1 MTPSDHPEAPDLHR
15 IATREAYDR
24 LAGVWSATT
33 DDGPW
38 NGWLE
43 RPALRSAVPLPLR
56 GAAVLD
62 AGCGS
67 GAQCEWLAD
76 QGADVTGVDLSA
88 QMVEQARRR
97 CGDRVR
103 LQVADLA
110 EPLDLEPGSLDGVTC
125 SLALHYLE
133 DWSVPLASFAAAL
146 RPAGWAVISL
156 DHPFA
161 PRMRNQRGGYFE
173 KELVGDTWTKADVT
187 VTQEFWRRPLGS
199 VVKTFA
205 AAGFWIDLVVEAR
218 PTPEAIARFPELETV
233 ADVPSFIVYR
243 LRPAPAGSMYPLST

>member
-1 MTPSDHPEAPDLHR
+1 MDQEREPSALEPQR

-24 LAGVWSATT
+24 LARVWSATT

-43 RPALRSAVPLPLR
+43 RPALRSAIPRPLR
-56 GAAVLD
+56 GATILD

-76 QGADVTGVDLSA
+76 QGAHVIGLDLSPEMIA
-88 QMVEQARRR
+88 QAQQR

-103 LQVADLA
+103 FMVADLGQ
-110 EPLDLEPGSLDGVTC
+110 PLELEPGSLDGVTC

-133 DWSVPLASFAAAL
+133 DWSVPLASFAQAL
-146 RPAGWAVISL
+146 RPTGWAVISL

-161 PRMRNQRGGYFE
+161 PPLPSQRAGYFDH
-173 KELVGDTWTKADVT
+173 ELLSDTWTKADVT
-187 VTQEFWRRPLGS
+187 VTQQFWRRPLGS
-199 VVKTFA
+199 VIDAFTT
-205 AAGFWIDLVVEAR
+205 AGFQIDHVVEAR
-218 PTPEAIARFPELETV
+218 PTEVAIARFPKLRTV
-233 ADVPSFIVYR
+233 RDTPTFIVYR
-243 LRPAPAGSMYPLST
+243 LRRQPDR